1 MATRIDR
8 WVVRH
13 TFEWLA
19 QAVEREVK
27 IELVAINLSGQSI
40 GDRAFHQHLFEM
52 IRHARF
58 DLRKVCFEITETA
71 AITNLVDARQFV
83 DEVRRLG
90 AKVALDDFG
99 AGASSFG
106 YLKNLIVDFLKIDG
120 QFITDM
126 LEDKLDEAAVRC
138 FNEVARVAGVTTIA
152 EFVERQDVLEA
163 LHGIG
168 INMAQG
174 YLIHRPEP
182 LESLVANSVR
192 V

>member
-1 MATRIDR
+1 
-8 WVVRH
+8 
-13 TFEWLA
+13 
-19 QAVEREVK
+19 
-27 IELVAINLSGQSI
+27 
-40 GDRAFHQHLFEM
+40 
-52 IRHARF
+52 
-58 DLRKVCFEITETA
+58 
-71 AITNLVDARQFV
+71 VDARQFV